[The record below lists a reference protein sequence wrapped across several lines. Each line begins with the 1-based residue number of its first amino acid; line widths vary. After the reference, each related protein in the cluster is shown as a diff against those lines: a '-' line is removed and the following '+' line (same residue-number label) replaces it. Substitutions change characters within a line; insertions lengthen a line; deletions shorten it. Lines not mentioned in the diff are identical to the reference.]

1 MRCFFS
7 ILTDKGSKGGRF
19 NIPLLYCYCF
29 MPHTIINDD
38 VVRARDDVVRAR
50 DDAVPVRDDVVR
62 ARDDAVPEEAEPDD
76 ADVAPVR
83 MPTACTCTR
92 LL

>member
-1 MRCFFS
+1 M
-7 ILTDKGSKGGRF
+7 
-19 NIPLLYCYCF
+19 PL
-29 MPHTIINDD
+29 TIINDD
-38 VVRARDDVVRAR
+38 DAVRVRGTVVPVRDDAVRARDAVVPVR
-50 DDAVPVRDDVVR
+50 DDAVPV
-62 ARDDAVPEEAEPDD
+62 RDDAVPEEAEPDD

>member
-1 MRCFFS
+1 M
-7 ILTDKGSKGGRF
+7 
-19 NIPLLYCYCF
+19 PL
-29 MPHTIINDD
+29 TIINDD
-38 VVRARDDVVRAR
+38 DAVRVRGTV
-50 DDAVPVRDDVVR
+50 VPVRDDAVRVRDAVVPVR
-62 ARDDAVPEEAEPDD
+62 DDAVLARGAAVPARDDAVPEEAEPDD